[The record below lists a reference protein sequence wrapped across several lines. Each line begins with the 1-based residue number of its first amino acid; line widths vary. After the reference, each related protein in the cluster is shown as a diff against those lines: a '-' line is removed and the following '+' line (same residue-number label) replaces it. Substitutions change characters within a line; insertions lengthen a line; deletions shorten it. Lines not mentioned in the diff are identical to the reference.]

1 MEGKGLL
8 CGLCGMANKLHPS
21 NDSKKWN
28 TEAITQ
34 CWSIDRENEKMMQNI
49 GNFIENEKK
58 EVNLSSLCNKKI
70 ISALHWVCKGK
81 MVPSKFNSLQ
91 ELVEP

>member
-8 CGLCGMANKLHPS
+8 CLLCRMVNKLHAS
-21 NDSKKWN
+21 NYSKVWN

-34 CWSIDRENEKMMQNI
+34 CGSIDRENEKMMQNI

-70 ISALHWVCKGK
+70 MHALYWLCKGK
-81 MVPSKFNSLQ
+81 MVCSKLNSLQ